1 MSTPNGPQGYHP
13 NHPHGRPP
21 HPPQGGW
28 EQPQFD
34 AGQEPSQYG
43 QDFPQTGYGGQLPP
57 QPYSEQGYGVYQPA
71 PTPPG
76 GYGRGI
82 SRRAGVIGI
91 VAAAISMLV
100 IVGVV
105 TMMLLVGGA

>member
-1 MSTPNGPQGYHP
+1 MSTPKGPQGHHP

-21 HPPQGGW
+21 HPPHGGW

-34 AGQEPSQYG
+34 AGQQPSQYG
-43 QDFPQTGYGGQLPP
+43 QDFPQSGYGGQLPP

-82 SRRAGVIGI
+82 SRRAGVVVGI
-91 VAAAISMLV
+91 VAAAISILV
-100 IVGVV
+100 LIAVV
-105 TMMLLVGGA
+105 TLVLVRG